1 MKNEYLILV
10 NRRHPICGEPDD
22 LVSVSHAY
30 PEIKLRR
37 AAQTALTNLLDA
49 IGCADQIVPV
59 SGYRTQQEQ
68 IEIYESS
75 LLENGLEFT
84 QKYVAFPGCS
94 EHQTGLAIDL
104 ALNQDVIDFIRP
116 DFPYNG
122 ICSEFRKLAPKYG
135 FIERY
140 PEGKESITGIA
151 HEPWHFRYVGYPH
164 AEIITTMNLT
174 LEEYIYDREDQKCD
188 I

>member
-10 NRRHPICGEPDD
+10 NRKHPICDEPDD
-22 LVSVSHAY
+22 LVSVSYAY
-30 PEIKLRR
+30 PEIKLRW
-37 AAQTALTNLLDA
+37 AAQTSLTNLLDA
-49 IGCADQIVPV
+49 IGCADQIIPI

-75 LLENGLEFT
+75 LLENGLVFT
-84 QKYVAFPGCS
+84 KKYVALPGCS

-104 ALNQDVIDFIRP
+104 ALNQGNIDFICP
-116 DFPYNG
+116 DFPYDG
-122 ICSEFRKLAPKYG
+122 ICGEFRKQAPKYG

-140 PEGKESITGIA
+140 PKGKEAITSIA
-151 HEPWHFRYVGYPH
+151 HEPWHFRYVGCPH

-174 LEEYIYDREDQKCD
+174 LEEYIYDRENQKCN